1 MMGSTRLLAKGFLCR
16 AAGLDTGLPR
26 PTRPLLASRILRSAV
41 QPGDICRSNAVPTK
55 REQTLAIGGL
65 VTLGGD
71 RLVALVFAEFEAQY
85 RALFHQQAQAVVAA
99 DAGGELGA
107 NVFGIVTHLRRV
119 PGLDAEVVDQL
130 VTLHAIADVEDVGV
144 DGAGRADAAFARDL
158 VQLLAQL

>member
-1 MMGSTRLLAKGFLCR
+1 QRWRARGIRKSSGRGNGEPGRAISPRGQERNGLGSVAVSSPAALL
-16 AAGLDTGLPR
+16 
-26 PTRPLLASRILRSAV
+26 
-41 QPGDICRSNAVPTK
+41 
-55 REQTLAIGGL
+55 REMATDLAIGGL

-85 RALFHQQAQAVVAA
+85 RALLHQQAQAVVAT

-107 NVFGIVTHLRRV
+107 NVLGVVTHLRRV
-119 PGLDAEVVDQL
+119 SGLDAEVVDQL

-158 VQLLAQL
+158 VQ